1 MSKVIK
7 CRQRKNLTSVTHFDF
22 NGIFLDT
29 EAITESGQTAAQ
41 EKTTPQAARSAPQK
55 ASGSSVDNGPVKRKT
70 RGGWSL
76 GIFGY
81 QSKAIKGTI
90 CSMSY
95 PISYHPCP

>member
-1 MSKVIK
+1 MT
-7 CRQRKNLTSVTHFDF
+7 NFDF
-22 NGIFLDT
+22 NGIFLDA
-29 EAITESGQTAAQ
+29 EAITEPGQTAAQ
-41 EKTTPQAARSAPQK
+41 EKK
-55 ASGSSVDNGPVKRKT
+55 ASGSSVDNGPVQRRT

-81 QSKAIKGTI
+81 QSEAIKGTI

>member
-1 MSKVIK
+1 MT
-7 CRQRKNLTSVTHFDF
+7 NFDF
-22 NGIFLDT
+22 NGIFLDA
-29 EAITESGQTAAQ
+29 EAITEPGQTAAQ

-55 ASGSSVDNGPVKRKT
+55 ASGSSVDNGPVQRRT

-81 QSKAIKGTI
+81 QSEAIKGTI
-90 CSMSY
+90 YSMSY